1 MNENV
6 VFARG
11 TCVTTDPA
19 TGLIVRM
26 REGQAFSA
34 DDTIVTA
41 RPNLFTPRPITRSS
55 VEQATKAPGEK
66 RGIKRG
72 PTT

>member
-1 MNENV
+1 MNHDI
-6 VFARG
+6 VFALG

-26 REGQAFSA
+26 REGQTFAA
-34 DDTIVTA
+34 DDPIVVA
-41 RPNLFTPRPITRSS
+41 RPSLFTPRPQVRS

-66 RGIKRG
+66 RGTKRG
-72 PTT
+72 PAY